1 VISCTKNH
9 GAYKKMTCNKFCQ
22 GPENT
27 NRGINCKLNIIDKKA
42 KVLKHNPKT
51 KEAAINLIKNGGR
64 WQICLQNPWRYEGL

>member
-1 VISCTKNH
+1 MVS
-9 GAYKKMTCNKFCQ
+9 CNKFCP

-27 NRGINCKLNIIDKKA
+27 NRGINCKLDTFDKKV

-51 KEAAINLIKNGGR
+51 KEAALNLIKNGGR